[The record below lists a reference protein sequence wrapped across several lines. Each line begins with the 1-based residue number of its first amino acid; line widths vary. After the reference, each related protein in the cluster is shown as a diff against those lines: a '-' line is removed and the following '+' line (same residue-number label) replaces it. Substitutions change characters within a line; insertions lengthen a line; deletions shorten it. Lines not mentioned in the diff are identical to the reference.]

1 MVSKMNEQKKV
12 MTFKDFREFN
22 ISLNR
27 LKNEARKVKDSEQ
40 LATIQKQI
48 DILTKTLKKR

>member
-1 MVSKMNEQKKV
+1 MVNKMNEQKKV

-27 LKNEARKVKDSEQ
+27 LKNEARKIKDSEQ

>member
-1 MVSKMNEQKKV
+1 MNEQKTKKV

-48 DILTKTLKKR
+48 DILFKTLKKR